1 MDCKLLFLDM
11 EGTLFAKQRVVLHEG
26 ETRVHHSLWSRL
38 MHELGREAAEEDAK
52 NLAGWEAG
60 EYDSYFQWV
69 DESARNLQK
78 HGLTRDMF
86 HEIMESIPYNPGVP
100 ETLAELHER
109 GIRTCIV
116 SGGFYDHARK
126 ALRELK
132 VNHAFA
138 AIDLFWDPE
147 GGLSHWNLFPTD
159 YEGKIDFVRLLKR
172 EYHLGTDDCAF
183 VGDGKNDVHIARE
196 VGKAFAYDAHPE
208 LVTAAD
214 HTIEAFTDLLDHL

>member
-11 EGTLFAKQRVVLHEG
+11 EGTLFAKQRVQLREG
-26 ETRVHHSLWSRL
+26 DTRLHHSLWSRL
-38 MHELGREAAEEDAK
+38 MHELGPEAAEEDAE
-52 NLAGWEAG
+52 NLARWEAG
-60 EYDSYFQWV
+60 GYESYFQWV
-69 DESARNLQK
+69 GQSARNLRK
-78 HGLTRDMF
+78 HGLTRDLF
-86 HEIMESIPYNPGVP
+86 HEVMESVPYNPEVP
-100 ETLAELHER
+100 ETLAALHER
-109 GIRTCIV
+109 GLRTCIV

-138 AIDLFWDPE
+138 AIDLFWDEE
-147 GGLSHWNLFPTD
+147 GRLSHWNLFPTD

-172 EYHLGTDDCAF
+172 EYRLQTEDCAF

-196 VGKAFAYDAHPE
+196 VGAAFAYDAHPD

-214 HTIEAFTDLLDHL
+214 YSIESFADLLGHL